1 MLSRITFYALWARI
15 GHEFFRTSVEF
26 SNGSRVGKAKK
37 CKSKK
42 CKAEKFTTNKNNVRN
57 CNAKKYKAKQCKAEK
72 CRSKNGKLF
81 LLYHARDSYL
91 NSWHLFRDAMSFRGN
106 TQQMPQ
112 ESFRAHEAPEDPFV
126 GSES

>member
-1 MLSRITFYALWARI
+1 MFD
-15 GHEFFRTSVEF
+15 
-26 SNGSRVGKAKK
+26 KAKK

-42 CKAEKFTTNKNNVRN
+42 CKAEKFTAKKAMFGIVMPRN
-57 CNAKKYKAKQCKAEK
+57 TKLSNAKL
-72 CRSKNGKLF
+72 KNAGLRMESFSCFIIHGNCILF
-81 LLYHARDSYL
+81 EFLASFSRCHVVPWQSYTEIASYL